1 MTKEQKNIII
11 KFFSWLLLGIVIVII
26 GVSNVFALEND
37 GRIYFYD
44 NNGSSASEVSTTYVN
59 QTDWSG
65 AQFTTTAN
73 SYGGLVVIAL
83 NQPLIKNHIYTIF
96 LNVGAESNGGYTRLS
111 TKNCIG
117 IAQTKNGAV
126 SNYVNCGISPRFS
139 DYTYETGDKT
149 RGVYFTFIANNNA
162 TFLALA
168 YTSQY
173 TCNNC
178 MQYSYGY
185 ELNDAGDSSSMTE
198 SQVNNIINQQTNNIN
213 NSITNSTNTIVD
225 NSNTNKQAIIDN
237 QNENTEKTND
247 VLNNQLGNKCTNL
260 LNPTLRT
267 SLTHRGITFTPTLN
281 NDGIVESYTLNGT
294 RNDGNQSY
302 AKIGNLSI
310 DSGTKVK
317 VYSDARIGV
326 QLWDENNNRGIGNN
340 GGIYYDS
347 YTFTSD
353 YNNVGIYIYTELD
366 SINNAEFKV
375 MISKEDTKYC
385 VYGSYNSKLDTT
397 NEQLEEQNK
406 TSKGILGK
414 LGELITNLFS
424 NDGPD
429 TEQFN
434 DMAGWLP
441 PGPIDS
447 ILTLPLTLL
456 NSMNNALGGTCV
468 TFTAPIPFVNN
479 NFTFPCFSSLISQID
494 GGNTLWS
501 WVGAIASVLILYKY
515 LIALYEWV
523 DNVLMLRYN
532 LHEDLGGNS
541 ANFGG
546 V

>member
-1 MTKEQKNIII
+1 MKQREILIKSISWFTTLFIII
-11 KFFSWLLLGIVIVII
+11 FV
-26 GVSNVFALEND
+26 GVNNIFALEND
-37 GRIYFYD
+37 NRITFYD

-73 SYGGLVVIAL
+73 SYGGLVVITL
-83 NQPLIKNHIYTIF
+83 NQPLVNNHIYTLF

-117 IAQTKNGAV
+117 IAKSKNGAV
-126 SNYVNCGISPRFS
+126 SNYINCSISPKFS
-139 DYTYETGDKT
+139 DYTTATGDKT
-149 RGVYFTFIANNNA
+149 RGVYFTFIANNDA
-162 TFLALA
+162 TYLAVP
-168 YTSQY
+168 YT
-173 TCNNC
+173 TNNSCYDC

-185 ELNDAGDSSSMTE
+185 ELNDAGDSSSMTQ

-213 NSITNSTNTIVD
+213 NSITNTEN
-225 NSNTNKQAIIDN
+225 NLRGAINDTEQNIINN
-237 QNENTEKTND
+237 QNENTEKTNE
-247 VLNNQLGNKCTNL
+247 VLNEQLGNKCSNI
-260 LNPTLRT
+260 LNPTLTTT
-267 SLTHRGITFTPTLN
+267 STHRGITFTPTLN
-281 NDGIVESYTLNGT
+281 NDGIVESYTVNGT
-294 RNDGNQSY
+294 RNSGSNAY
-302 AKIGNLSI
+302 VKIGNLSI
-310 DSGTKVK
+310 NSGTKVK
-317 VYSDARIGV
+317 VYSDARIAV
-326 QLWDENNNRGIGNN
+326 QLWNESNDSGIGNS

-353 YNNVGIYIYTELD
+353 YSNVGIYIYTELD
-366 SINNAEFKV
+366 NINNAEFKV

-479 NFTFPCFSSLISQID
+479 NFTFPCFSSLISQIE